1 MNARTKQQSVNTEAR
16 PTPRTAKPKG
26 PSTAKQP
33 SKTKPAAAEETS
45 IRVLKIAECPSV
57 SGQSTLTYH
66 VGADRGGEILLRVH
80 GNTGG
85 GQFNP
90 DWVPSS
96 ALLDSLREYP
106 KDREMSAAVL
116 RPMFKHRSV
125 NTPAFLFAVLIA
137 EGLVT
142 REGHGYAIGNAES
155 FLKAVQ
161 ALADSKVDLS
171 AEVAVS
177 PKP

>member
-1 MNARTKQQSVNTEAR
+1 MKARNAEKPSVNR
-16 PTPRTAKPKG
+16 PAKTKS
-26 PSTAKQP
+26 PSTP
-33 SKTKPAAAEETS
+33 KPAANPSPEPTPVR
-45 IRVLKIAECPSV
+45 ILKIAQCPSM

-66 VGADRGGEILLRVH
+66 VGRDHGEILLRVH

-106 KDREMSAAVL
+106 KDREMSAAAL
-116 RPMFKHRSV
+116 RPLFKHRSV

-142 REGHGYAIGNAES
+142 REGHGYAIGNAEP

>member
-1 MNARTKQQSVNTEAR
+1 MKARNAEKPSVNR
-16 PTPRTAKPKG
+16 PAKTKS
-26 PSTAKQP
+26 PSTP
-33 SKTKPAAAEETS
+33 KTKPSVEKPAANPS
-45 IRVLKIAECPSV
+45 PVRILKIAQCPSM

-142 REGHGYAIGNAES
+142 REGHGYAIGNAEP

-171 AEVAVS
+171 DVPQSATG
-177 PKP
+177 